1 MSNDEHILS
10 WMKLPRTGVL
20 FSQKATE
27 LSARYL
33 EKTYTLCIF
42 IVTLIRQKSI

>member
-10 WMKLPRTGVL
+10 WMKLPRMGAL

-27 LSARYL
+27 LSACYS
-33 EKTYTLCIF
+33 EKIYTLYIF